1 MRVSS
6 GCGVLA
12 PISSFNVDDWLVSER
27 TTIGI
32 ERSVPDVSPCARR
45 TPSLGMSGEYRTE
58 EGHGKVREQILVEDS
73 DGEPS
78 VCDV

>member
-1 MRVSS
+1 MLALMSSS
-6 GCGVLA
+6 GVDNWLA
-12 PISSFNVDDWLVSER
+12 SER

-32 ERSVPDVSPCARR
+32 EHPIPEVSPCARR
-45 TPSLGMSGEYRTE
+45 TASLGMSGEYRTE
-58 EGHGKVREQILVEDS
+58 EGHGKVGEQILVDDS